1 MTPQETPGLTSSA
14 AGGAER
20 VSGGSSKREAVRGP
34 HGGSVEIVIP
44 APAMFINS
52 NDRRH
57 RMAEA
62 KLTKAWRQAAYV
74 ACRNIG
80 PLNWPVQITVEVWKP
95 RANRYDPGNL
105 YPTAKACLDGIVDAG
120 LLPDDSY
127 KQVHG
132 PDMRHGGKGEASLV
146 LKIREIPGF
155 SGRIE
160 TAPEVLETPPGA

>member
-1 MTPQETPGLTSSA
+1 MTAAKHPPHGASALERAEWGDVPLTQN
-14 AGGAER
+14 GALR
-20 VSGGSSKREAVRGP
+20 NDSGGWL
-34 HGGSVEIVIP
+34 EIVIP
-44 APAMFINS
+44 APASFINS

-105 YPTAKACLDGIVDAG
+105 YPSAKACLDGIVDAG

-146 LKIREIPGF
+146 LKIREIPGN
-155 SGRIE
+155 SGRIR
-160 TAPEVLETPPGA
+160 TASEVLETPPEA